1 MTVPMEPGP
10 APDNSAENSA
20 DSRPSVEQS
29 ILRLFLR
36 KGQFEWDDQHPL
48 FTSGLTIPQM
58 KVLFTA
64 ARPGGARPGF
74 IAERALMA
82 PPNVTTVLDRLSE
95 RGLLFR
101 APDPDDGRA
110 TIVLLTEEGKRL
122 VRAVAAAS
130 SERLGAALAR
140 LDEAELT
147 QLRTGLQALVREMD
161 PRPRDTQS

>member
-1 MTVPMEPGP
+1 MTTGAEP
-10 APDNSAENSA
+10 DQSSA
-20 DSRPSVEQS
+20 DRAPVEQA

-36 KGQFEWDDQHPL
+36 KGELEWDEQHPL
-48 FTSGLTIPQM
+48 FDSGLTIPQM

-74 IAERALMA
+74 IAERSRMA
-82 PPNVTTVLDRLSE
+82 PPNVTTVLDRLAD
-95 RGLLFR
+95 RGLLYR

-110 TIVLLTEEGKRL
+110 TIVLLTEDGKRL

-130 SERLGAALAR
+130 SERLRSALEQ
-140 LDEAELT
+140 LDETELE

-161 PRPRDTQS
+161 QIVRGPR

>member
-1 MTVPMEPGP
+1 MTTGAEP
-10 APDNSAENSA
+10 DQSNA
-20 DSRPSVEQS
+20 DRTPVEQA

-36 KGQFEWDDQHPL
+36 KGELEWDEQHPL
-48 FTSGLTIPQM
+48 FDSGLTIPQM

-74 IAERALMA
+74 IAERSRMA
-82 PPNVTTVLDRLSE
+82 PPNVTTVLDRLAD
-95 RGLLFR
+95 RGLLYR

-110 TIVLLTEEGKRL
+110 TIVLLTEDGKRL

-130 SERLGAALAR
+130 SERLRAALER
-140 LDEAELT
+140 LDDAELE

-161 PRPRDTQS
+161 QIVRGPH